1 MMRTIVALTAL
12 MTAFAAPSFAQT
24 GTSPASGVSGT
35 HSGIMLADH
44 TMRASK
50 LIGMAVYNNQGEKVG
65 TIDDI
70 LVTAGAIEP
79 TVVVSVGGF
88 LGTGQRL
95 ATEPLSHVKLAAG
108 DKMMMPEATKATI
121 TAKPVFNYE
130 YLPGSSGG

>member
-1 MMRTIVALTAL
+1 MMRTIVALAAL
-12 MTAFAAPSFAQT
+12 MTAVTAPSFAQT
-24 GTSPASGVSGT
+24 GTSPASGVSAT

-50 LIGMAVYNNQGEKVG
+50 LVGMAVYNNQGAKVG

-88 LGTGQRL
+88 PGGGQKL
-95 ATEPLSHVKLAAG
+95 TTEPLSHVKLAPG
-108 DKMMMPEATKATI
+108 DRMMMPDATQASLS
-121 TAKPVFNYE
+121 AKPVFNYE
-130 YLPGSSGG
+130 YQGSGG